1 MDTHPWILDQL
12 GKDEAGK
19 ASDTGIGCHHS
30 QHSHI
35 SHQTGFPTARPQPGL
50 RSQFIYP
57 NLSRFIPIYPNFPT
71 LQQHLDRSS
80 LSLAWPFSSRS
91 FSQPHSRRRSAAGA
105 SASGSAMNK
114 GARDFWE
121 RPWHGSGSAGIRGF
135 GGHRSSC
142 LPPSGDGFFPP
153 PQLPDLG
160 NDSGDRN
167 PG

>member
-1 MDTHPWILDQL
+1 MDTHPWILDDL
-12 GKDEAGK
+12 GKDEVGK
-19 ASDTGIGCHHS
+19 ASDTGTGCHHS

-35 SHQTGFPTARPQPGL
+35 SHRTSHSQTPIWAQVPVYL
-50 RSQFIYP
+50 SQLF
-57 NLSRFIPIYPNFPT
+57 LIYPNFST
-71 LQQHLDRSS
+71 LQQHLESSS
-80 LSLAWPFSSRS
+80 LSLAWPFCSRS
-91 FSQPHSRRRSAAGA
+91 FSQPHSRRRSVAGA
-105 SASGSAMNK
+105 CASGCATNK

-142 LPPSGDGFFPP
+142 LPPSGDGFP